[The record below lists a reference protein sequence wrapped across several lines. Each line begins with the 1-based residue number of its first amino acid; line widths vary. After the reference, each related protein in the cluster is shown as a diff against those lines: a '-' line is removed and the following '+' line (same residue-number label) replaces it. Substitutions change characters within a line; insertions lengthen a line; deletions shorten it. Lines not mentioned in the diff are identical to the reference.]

1 MDMPPQPTIQLF
13 GPTHLLIMAMIP
25 AMALLLVLA
34 ARSKPKLALWIRI
47 GLGSF
52 LVLDEVAWYIY
63 EFLTSGLQFP
73 DALPLHLCDITVWVA
88 AVACLT
94 LSPWSFEISYF
105 IGIAG
110 ISMAVLTPDVW
121 TPLLSYTTIHF
132 FLMHGGAVMSILF
145 LTWANLARPRPGGMW
160 RVFLYLNL
168 YAALMGTIDIIFKV
182 NFMYLCRKPEAASI
196 MDYLGPWP
204 VYILGAEALAIGL
217 FALLWLPVRKQS
229 IAIARHS
236 PAATP

>member
-1 MDMPPQPTIQLF
+1 VGIGAAQPTIKLF
-13 GPTHLLIMAMIP
+13 GPTHLMILASVP
-25 AMALLLVLA
+25 VLA
-34 ARSKPKLALWIRI
+34 ALLALAVRRNPKAAYWVRI

-52 LVLDEVAWYIY
+52 LVLNELAWFGY
-63 EFLTSGLQFP
+63 EFFAGGLQFP
-73 DALPLHLCDITVWVA
+73 DALPFHLCDITVWVA

-110 ISMAVLTPDVW
+110 ISMAILSPDVW

-145 LTWANLARPRPGGMW
+145 MTWAGLARPHPGGMW

-168 YAALMGTIDIIFKV
+168 YAALMGLIDFIFKV
-182 NFMYLCRKPEAASI
+182 NFMYLCRKPEAASL
-196 MDYLGPWP
+196 MDYMGPWP
-204 VYILGAEALAIGL
+204 VYILSCEVLAIVL
-217 FALLWLPVRKQS
+217 FTLLWLPVRK
-229 IAIARHS
+229 
-236 PAATP
+236 